1 MQVQGA
7 IYSPAWRA
15 GAGGDG
21 RAVTR
26 RGDCS
31 HCCRAATSTQHC
43 VNCGIF
49 GAEHGVNIGVE
60 DTQMIRN
67 IYRRWKQLG

>member
-7 IYSPAWRA
+7 IYSPAWRAGA

-31 HCCRAATSTQHC
+31 HCCRAATTSTQHC

-60 DTQMIRN
+60 DTQMI
-67 IYRRWKQLG
+67 